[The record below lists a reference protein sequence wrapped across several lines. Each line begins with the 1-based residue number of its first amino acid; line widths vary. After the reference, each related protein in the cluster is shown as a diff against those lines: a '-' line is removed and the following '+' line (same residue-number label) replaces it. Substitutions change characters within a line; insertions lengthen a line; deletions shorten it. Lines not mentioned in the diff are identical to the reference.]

1 MKTIVSTVFDC
12 LAIVVFG
19 RTGGSIVLQRKYVQA
34 AVALFVAIPLAG
46 TCFWMAAVRLPVVA
60 TPKRQ
65 KLRTAGAVFS
75 LQSLTRVSARGKIV
89 VLAFSSTSFA
99 LRTAAASP
107 KTGWERAWVF
117 GI

>member
-1 MKTIVSTVFDC
+1 M
-12 LAIVVFG
+12 LVVFG

-34 AVALFVAIPLAG
+34 AVALFVAIPLAS

-75 LQSLTRVSARGKIV
+75 LQSLTRVSARGEV
-89 VLAFSSTSFA
+89 QRLVLIETF
-99 LRTAAASP
+99 
-107 KTGWERAWVF
+107 K
-117 GI
+117 